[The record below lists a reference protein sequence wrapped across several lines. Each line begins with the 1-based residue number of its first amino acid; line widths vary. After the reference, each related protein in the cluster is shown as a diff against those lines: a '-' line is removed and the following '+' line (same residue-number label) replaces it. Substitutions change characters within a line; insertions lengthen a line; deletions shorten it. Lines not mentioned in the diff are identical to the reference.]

1 VAVAGRARHLAR
13 LSGPRGSGGVALSI
27 LVLAG
32 PLLGVLAYGW
42 GVRYEREGAEARFG
56 EHLNESAR
64 RLQQELHSLAEELYR
79 ARSLFAVE
87 DAVSRA
93 GFRVFTER
101 ALSMRPALRAFEWAP
116 RVTDDR
122 RQAFERAARRNGSP
136 RWRIS
141 VAERGGVGGLVPAPT
156 KGEYF
161 PVLYA
166 EPIATNEGAI
176 GFDLSS
182 EPSRR
187 AALDAARQTQGLGV
201 TPPVDLVQE
210 PRPSKALL
218 FVLPVLGPATTS
230 GRGAR
235 SSLHGFLV
243 LVVRV
248 PELLAPAL
256 PQRPPGGSSR
266 LHYRLIDEGAGAGE
280 MLIAASPDWA
290 AASADGPVSWVRGIE
305 IGSRR
310 WALAGRPT
318 ERFFAERRSRQP
330 IALGLATLLA
340 WETLVGLLLV
350 SIRRTRDAADRER
363 DRIVGAALGSLSE
376 GVVVA
381 DPQGRFLLFNEAAR
395 RMVGMGSTDTGPTSW
410 PDVYGCFLPD
420 GVTPCPADQLPLVL
434 AIRGERTDD
443 AEMLVRNPRVPEGVR
458 LSVSGM
464 PLRDEGGVLVGGVIT
479 YRDVTAR
486 RKAEDALRKS
496 LHRLEELRY
505 AVDQAAIVT
514 VANQK
519 GLIVYVND
527 RFCETSGFSREELM
541 GRDCRI
547 VDSGH
552 HPREF
557 FEEVGR
563 TVASGSVW
571 KGLVCGRAKSGTHFW
586 LATTIVPLREESGRP
601 RRYMAIS
608 TEVTESLRQAET
620 LRRLSNAVEQTADS
634 VFITDREGVIEY
646 VNPAFEATTGY
657 SREEALGKT
666 PRILK
671 SGRHDRA
678 HYEELWK
685 TILAGE
691 VHRSTGVNRKKS
703 GELYCSEQTITP
715 MRDGEGRITHF
726 VAVVKDVTDRID
738 RQAREIEMEYA
749 ARVQRRLYPER
760 PPEIDGLDLAG
771 SVFPAVK
778 VGGDYFDFVTLPGG
792 GLLVAVGDVCGHGL
806 GSALI
811 MAETRAYLRSL
822 APSCADPAMIVSQL
836 NPVLGEHFEGGGQYV
851 TLLLARIEVAD
862 RRLTYASAGHTPG
875 YVLDRSGAVTAVLES
890 TALPL
895 GMFADARPGSSVDVA
910 LRAGDLFVLL
920 TDGIT
925 EAESP
930 DGTTFEAERA
940 LEVVRAHRHQP
951 ARDIVGH
958 LREAILAFSGGA
970 PARDDLTVVVGKL
983 AL

>member
-1 VAVAGRARHLAR
+1 MAVPGRVGHLTQ
-13 LSGPRGSGGVALSI
+13 LPGPRGSGGVALSI

-42 GVRYEREGAEARFG
+42 GVRYEREGAGARFT

-122 RQAFERAARRNGSP
+122 RQAFERAARRDGSP

-166 EPIATNEGAI
+166 EPLATNEGAI

-182 EPSRR
+182 EPARR
-187 AALDAARQTQGLGV
+187 AALDAARETQGLGV

-210 PRPSKALL
+210 PRSKALL
-218 FVLPVLGPATTS
+218 FVLPVLGPATAS

-235 SSLHGFLV
+235 SSLQGFLV

-248 PELLAPAL
+248 PELLAEVLPPRPAA
-256 PQRPPGGSSR
+256 GSSR
-266 LHYRLIDEGAGAGE
+266 LQYQLVDEGAGAGE
-280 MLIAASPDWA
+280 MLIATSPDWA
-290 AASADGPVSWVRGIE
+290 TVRADGPVSWVRGIE
-305 IGSRR
+305 VGNRR
-310 WALAGRPT
+310 WALAGRPG

-340 WETLVGLLLV
+340 WETLVGLLVV

-410 PDVYGCFLPD
+410 PEVYGCFLPD
-420 GVTPCPADQLPLVL
+420 GVTPYPADRLPLVL

-464 PLRDEGGVLVGGVIT
+464 PLRDERGVLHGGVIT

-486 RKAEDALRKS
+486 RRAEDALRKS

-514 VANQK
+514 VADRK
-519 GLIVYVND
+519 GAIVYVND
-527 RFCETSGFSREELM
+527 RFCETSGFSREELL

-571 KGLVCGRAKSGTHFW
+571 QGLVCGRAKSGTHFW

-608 TEVTESLRQAET
+608 TDVTDSLRQAET

-671 SGRHDRA
+671 SGRHGRT

-703 GELYCSEQTITP
+703 GELYYSEQTITP

-760 PPEIDGLDLAG
+760 PPEIDGLDLSG

-778 VGGDYFDFVTLPGG
+778 VGGDYFDFVTLPGS

-822 APSCADPAMIVSQL
+822 APSCADPGVI
-836 NPVLGEHFEGGGQYV
+836 
-851 TLLLARIEVAD
+851 
-862 RRLTYASAGHTPG
+862 
-875 YVLDRSGAVTAVLES
+875 
-890 TALPL
+890 
-895 GMFADARPGSSVDVA
+895 
-910 LRAGDLFVLL
+910 AGDLFVLL

-930 DGTTFEAERA
+930 DGTTFGAERA

-951 ARDIVGH
+951 ARGIVGH
-958 LREAILAFSGGA
+958 LRQAILAFSGGA

>member
-1 VAVAGRARHLAR
+1 V
-13 LSGPRGSGGVALSI
+13 
-27 LVLAG
+27 
-32 PLLGVLAYGW
+32 
-42 GVRYEREGAEARFG
+42 GVRYEREGAKARFG

-79 ARSLFAVE
+79 VRSLFAVG

-93 GFRVFTER
+93 GFRVFTEE

-122 RQAFERAARRNGSP
+122 REAFESTARRDGSP

-141 VAERGGVGGLVPAPT
+141 VAAPGGELVPVPT

-166 EPIATNEGAI
+166 EPLATNEGAI

-182 EPSRR
+182 EPARR
-187 AALDAARQTQGLGV
+187 AALDAARETQGLGV

-230 GRGAR
+230 GRDAR

-243 LVVRV
+243 LVVR
-248 PELLAPAL
+248 
-256 PQRPPGGSSR
+256 
-266 LHYRLIDEGAGAGE
+266 
-280 MLIAASPDWA
+280 
-290 AASADGPVSWVRGIE
+290 
-305 IGSRR
+305 
-310 WALAGRPT
+310 
-318 ERFFAERRSRQP
+318 
-330 IALGLATLLA
+330 
-340 WETLVGLLLV
+340 
-350 SIRRTRDAADRER
+350 
-363 DRIVGAALGSLSE
+363 
-376 GVVVA
+376 
-381 DPQGRFLLFNEAAR
+381 
-395 RMVGMGSTDTGPTSW
+395 
-410 PDVYGCFLPD
+410 
-420 GVTPCPADQLPLVL
+420 
-434 AIRGERTDD
+434 
-443 AEMLVRNPRVPEGVR
+443 NPRVPEGVWLR
-458 LSVSGM
+458 VSGM

-514 VANQK
+514 VANPK

-527 RFCETSGFSREELM
+527 RFCATSGFPREELL
-541 GRDCRI
+541 GQDCRI

-571 KGLVCGRAKSGTHFW
+571 QGLVCGRAKSGTHFW

-601 RRYMAIS
+601 RRHMAIS

-703 GELYCSEQTITP
+703 GELYYSEQTITP

-760 PPEIDGLDLAG
+760 PPEIDGLDLSG

-778 VGGDYFDFVTLPGG
+778 VGGDYFDFVTLPGS

-822 APSCADPAMIVSQL
+822 APSCADPGVI
-836 NPVLGEHFEGGGQYV
+836 
-851 TLLLARIEVAD
+851 
-862 RRLTYASAGHTPG
+862 
-875 YVLDRSGAVTAVLES
+875 
-890 TALPL
+890 
-895 GMFADARPGSSVDVA
+895 
-910 LRAGDLFVLL
+910 AGDLFVLL

-930 DGTTFEAERA
+930 DGTTFGAERA

-951 ARDIVGH
+951 ARGIVGH
-958 LREAILAFSGGA
+958 LRQAILAFSGGA